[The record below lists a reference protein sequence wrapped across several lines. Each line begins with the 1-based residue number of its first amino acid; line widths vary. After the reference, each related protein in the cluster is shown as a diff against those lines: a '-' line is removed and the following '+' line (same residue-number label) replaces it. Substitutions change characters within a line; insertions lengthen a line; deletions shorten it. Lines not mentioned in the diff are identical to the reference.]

1 MALRT
6 YSLSRVYQLLEP
18 GPVVLLTTAD
28 KGHANVM
35 AMSWHMMLEFEPP
48 LLACVV
54 SEANF
59 SFRALRSTG
68 EAAIVIPARGLADKV
83 VRVGNCSGK
92 DLTSSQALA

>member
-1 MALRT
+1 VRHHQALAFNRSFQRRQGSTVALRT

-68 EAAIVIPARGLADKV
+68 KRQ
-83 VRVGNCSGK
+83 S
-92 DLTSSQALA
+92 